1 MCVLHERRNK
11 NIVLT
16 KSEKI
21 FIRDWQIQKEGPK
34 WKYYLQ
40 YIVAWTTVIFLS
52 SFFLLKLI
60 MSDRNM
66 GGWTSFYI
74 ITPTSVGLAALITH
88 LVYQTNER
96 KFNAI
101 IEKEEHLN

>member
-1 MCVLHERRNK
+1 MLS
-11 NIVLT
+11 
-16 KSEKI
+16 KSEKN
-21 FIRDWQIQKEGPK
+21 FIRDWQIQKEGGK

-40 YIVAWTTVIFLS
+40 YIIAWTTVIFLS

-60 MSDRNM
+60 MSDRSM

-74 ITPTSVGLAALITH
+74 IAPLSIILAALITN

-96 KFNAI
+96 KFKAI
-101 IEKEEHLN
+101 LQKEKQEANT

>member
-1 MCVLHERRNK
+1 M
-11 NIVLT
+11 LT
-16 KSEKI
+16 KSERN

-60 MSDRNM
+60 MSDRSM
-66 GGWTSFYI
+66 GGWISFYI
-74 ITPTSVGLAALITH
+74 IAALSIALAALITH
-88 LVYQTNER
+88 FVYQTNER
-96 KFNAI
+96 KYNSI
-101 IEKEEHLN
+101 QEKEEHLN